1 MKVALPRNLRSV
13 FGCQCDQR
21 LPLLACHV
29 RVFVVRSF
37 KLPGTGLFIFDRTVG
52 CRPVRVDI
60 PEYVSHVSNV
70 SAPIKRLL
78 FGYYSSTITLKCQT
92 ITFYCSSSEGKTSG
106 KGKSEPLFY
115 YLCRYP
121 WGELHNQELEK
132 YSRPLYSNRNRQL
145 HEHKS
150 SFHDDHACSMCRTVG
165 NLQLV
170 QAIVL
175 I

>member
-1 MKVALPRNLRSV
+1 MTL
-13 FGCQCDQR
+13 Q
-21 LPLLACHV
+21 
-29 RVFVVRSF
+29 
-37 KLPGTGLFIFDRTVG
+37 TG
-52 CRPVRVDI
+52 
-60 PEYVSHVSNV
+60 
-70 SAPIKRLL
+70 
-78 FGYYSSTITLKCQT
+78 
-92 ITFYCSSSEGKTSG
+92 
-106 KGKSEPLFY
+106 
-115 YLCRYP
+115 
-121 WGELHNQELEK
+121 GELHNQEYEK